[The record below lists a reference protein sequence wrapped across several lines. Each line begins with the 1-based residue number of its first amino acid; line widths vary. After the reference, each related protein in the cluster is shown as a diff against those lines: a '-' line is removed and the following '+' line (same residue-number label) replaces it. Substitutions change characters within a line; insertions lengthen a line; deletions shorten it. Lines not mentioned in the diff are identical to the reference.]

1 MNNTDKIVI
10 AFLSGAAIGA
20 LVTHK
25 LVSARYEKESE
36 DEIEEIRKYYKNL
49 VDRKREE
56 RANHV
61 NVTANVIT
69 TEKNAFPD
77 TSVNN
82 DEYKTNQYNDILN
95 NMNYISSEKG
105 GKDIVA
111 RMYVIPPEEFGE
123 LYNYD
128 TVSLTFY
135 ADGVLADEC
144 DEPIDNIDELIGRES
159 LTHFGQYEDD
169 SVFVRNDIL
178 ECDYEILRDERKF
191 SELQLYPEE

>member
-1 MNNTDKIVI
+1 MNNTSKIVI

-20 LVTHK
+20 FVTNR

-56 RANHV
+56 HTNRINGD
-61 NVTANVIT
+61 TNVIA
-69 TEKNAFPD
+69 TER
-77 TSVNN
+77 N
-82 DEYKTNQYNDILN
+82 DEYRTNQYDDILN
-95 NMNYISSEKG
+95 EMNYISSEKG
-105 GKDIVA
+105 GKDTVA
-111 RMYVIPPEEFGE
+111 RMYVIPPEDFGE

-135 ADGVLADEC
+135 ADGVLTDEC
-144 DEPIDNIDELIGRES
+144 DEPIDDIDKLIGRES

-178 ECDYEILRDERKF
+178 ECDFEILRDERKF